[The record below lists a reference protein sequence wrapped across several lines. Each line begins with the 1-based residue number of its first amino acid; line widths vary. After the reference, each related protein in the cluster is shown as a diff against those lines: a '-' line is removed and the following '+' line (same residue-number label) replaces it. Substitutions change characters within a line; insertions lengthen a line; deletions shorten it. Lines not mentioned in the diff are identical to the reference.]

1 MQSRGSTRAATEPP
15 SPGDNTEKEALH
27 THSTIE
33 NQSQDLPVSR
43 NRTNQETETQSRL
56 SRDLT
61 GGARKRR
68 HTPDLSPQEP
78 SLTDP
83 PRMETRL
90 EAARTEQGLRQR
102 PQRGGD
108 EPVEQRGKKERKL
121 PTTAYGTTAVGAKGT
136 RRLH

>member
-1 MQSRGSTRAATEPP
+1 MLAIHRRSEQTGEKIDAGS
-15 SPGDNTEKEALH
+15 
-27 THSTIE
+27 STFFSTASLE
-33 NQSQDLPVSR
+33 SV
-43 NRTNQETETQSRL
+43 
-56 SRDLT
+56 
-61 GGARKRR
+61 AV
-68 HTPDLSPQEP
+68 TPDLSPQEP